1 MKIEDLSKIK
11 NKNVQQQ
18 NQLDYLKMKK
28 IAENIMEN
36 SNNYPWL
43 LDVLKKHNLNF
54 DNGIVISLTSIP
66 EQFGNQWLATW
77 LTFDKQFYDIDIMA
91 NYKTNKLIEIDEFNE
106 IFPKVSSHCK
116 GIGKSSGYLAL
127 ELLKSFNAD

>member
-18 NQLDYLKMKK
+18 NQLEYLKMKE
-28 IAENIMEN
+28 IAEILRSNP
-36 SNNYPWL
+36 NNYPWL
-43 LDVLKKHNLNF
+43 INVLAKHNLNF

-77 LTFDKQFYDIDIMA
+77 LTFDKKFYDIDIMA
-91 NYKTNKLIEIDEFNE
+91 DYKTNKLIEIDEFNE
-106 IFPKVSSHCK
+106 IFPKISSHCK

-127 ELLKSFNAD
+127 ELLESFKTD